1 MSDIAAYSADRSLK
15 GKLRRRLV
23 RLAAR
28 RPAKRGPARPM
39 VSFSFDDAP
48 ATAVA
53 EGCGALEAHGLR
65 GTYYVAAELAGRT
78 GPMGLNAAQ
87 DDLMQA
93 AAAGHEIA
101 CHTYSHLDC
110 GQADRA
116 TIEADVERNAAT
128 LSAWGAAPASTFAYP
143 YGDVSLA
150 AKQVLG
156 GRYDLLRG
164 LHHGLIEAGTDLNQA
179 PAVGI
184 EGPEGEIVV
193 REWIDRA
200 IERRAW
206 LIVYTHDVVA
216 APSPFGCTPG
226 ALNRLIDHALAHEAE
241 IVTVA
246 EGARRLVGRI

>member
-1 MSDIAAYSADRSLK
+1 MSEIAAYSADRSLK

-23 RLAAR
+23 RLAER
-28 RPAKRGPARPM
+28 RPARRAPGRAM

-48 ATAVA
+48 ATAVS
-53 EGCGALEAHGLR
+53 EGRAALEAHGLH
-65 GTYYVAAELAGRT
+65 GTYFVAAELAGRT
-78 GPMGLNAAQ
+78 GPMGPNAGRE
-87 DDLMQA
+87 DLMQA
-93 AAAGHEIA
+93 CAAGHEIA

-110 GQADRA
+110 GQANEA
-116 TIEADVERNAAT
+116 TIKADVARNTAA
-128 LSAWGAAPASTFAYP
+128 LSDWGAAPATTFAYP

-156 GRYDLLRG
+156 SRYDLLRG

-184 EGPEGEIVV
+184 EGPEGEAIV
-193 REWIDRA
+193 RDWIDRA

-206 LIVYTHDVVA
+206 LIVFTHDVVA

-226 ALNRLIDHALAHEAE
+226 ALNRLIDHALAHKAE

-246 EGARRLVGRI
+246 EGARYLAG